1 MNLLTLEALL
11 LSLFARMS
19 CFYWLCSLSAL
30 IAVSS
35 LYSKCL
41 WPPKL
46 RHPVI

>member
-11 LSLFARMS
+11 LSLFVRMS
-19 CFYWLCSLSAL
+19 CFYWLCYLSAP

-41 WPPKL
+41 WPP
-46 RHPVI
+46 